1 MRYKPRSGKSDTG
14 TFLNEQDLAHK
25 KSNTELL
32 QEIEEALRSGTAE
45 DLNTDKIEQY
55 LSILQERAPVMEDY
69 DPEQQWNE
77 LQEAHPLIFAVEE
90 TPHEEKRRHRRRSPL
105 HTLRLALAGLTM
117 VVCFMVTANALG
129 FNPVQSVITWAEGVI
144 QTCFNPSGIMDL
156 PEDTQSEYH
165 SLKEALTAN
174 SMNADR
180 LPTWVPKDYSLVDVT
195 ARQIDGMTKCTA
207 VFESNRGELIMRV
220 VAYSTKDIA
229 VKKEREV
236 STGEEIFKYNGMEY
250 YLISNDVWNKAEWHD
265 GLMSFTLSGQISDE
279 EIKEIIQ
286 SIK

>member
-1 MRYKPRSGKSDTG
+1 
-14 TFLNEQDLAHK
+14 
-25 KSNTELL
+25 
-32 QEIEEALRSGTAE
+32 
-45 DLNTDKIEQY
+45 
-55 LSILQERAPVMEDY
+55 MEDY

-105 HTLRLALAGLTM
+105 HTLRLALAGLTL

-144 QTCFNPSGIMDL
+144 QTCFNPSGIMEL